1 MKIIYDKAN
10 KKYPFQQP
18 LKDAYLEGA
27 EDQKCMDL
35 NALEYAFNW
44 YISNGRHLKYERAL
58 ELFKQQF
65 HNYLHK

>member
-1 MKIIYDKAN
+1 MKAIYCKAQE
-10 KKYPFQQP
+10 KYPFEQS

-27 EDQKCMDL
+27 EDQKQMDL
-35 NALEYAFNW
+35 NALEHAFNW
-44 YISNGRHLKYERAL
+44 YVSNGRHMKYERAL